1 VIGVTRL
8 DGCALVINV
17 DLILSI
23 EQTPDTV
30 IGFANGDKLLVR
42 ESPGELMDR
51 VLEYRRRFKV
61 PACVAS
67 GSGEHHGA

>member
-8 DGCALVINV
+8 DGCALLINV

-42 ESPGELMDR
+42 ESPDELMDR
-51 VLEYRRRFKV
+51 VFEYRRRLEA
-61 PACVAS
+61 PARVAY